1 MLALPAL
8 SFAGW
13 PDSGGIPGLVR
24 QSDGALWE
32 DRLLVHGEKPCA
44 STGEA
49 RCVPYHVVIRND
61 SDRPIECGLYIGSTW
76 GGDIVVAPNGVRG
89 GGETLVPVGAP
100 IPTFRSQCKLIPSTL
115 PPRPADAC
123 ETEVTVLYPEELYPP
138 GSRRRLEGGETVLDI
153 QLSDSSRIRAFRV
166 VRSSGWQDLDTA
178 AIKVAKTMRFAPG
191 CGGKTVRRGV
201 LFEVWKEKVT
211 ETEEW
216 KRRNCHAGCI
226 PPPNDIAVTVTVV
239 D

>member
-1 MLALPAL
+1 LPAL
-8 SFAGW
+8 SIAGW

-24 QSDGALWE
+24 QAEGALWE
-32 DRLLVHGEKPCA
+32 DRLQVYGEKPCA
-44 STGEA
+44 ETGDA
-49 RCVPYHVVIRND
+49 RCIPYHIEVRND
-61 SDRPIECGLYIGSTW
+61 SDRPIECGLRVGTTGY
-76 GGDIVVAPNGVRG
+76 GDIVVAPNGINQGRD
-89 GGETLVPVGAP
+89 LLLPANAP
-100 IPTFRSQCKLIPSTL
+100 APSFSSTCKLIPSTL

-123 ETEVTVLYPEELYPP
+123 ETETTVLFPEDYYPP
-138 GSRRRLEGGETVLDI
+138 GSRRRIEGGETVVDI
-153 QLSDSSRIRAFRV
+153 RLSETNRIRAFRV
-166 VRSSGWQDLDTA
+166 VRSSGSQSIDTA
-178 AIKVAKTMRFAPG
+178 AINVVKAMRYAPG

-216 KRRNCHAGCI
+216 KRRNCHAGCT